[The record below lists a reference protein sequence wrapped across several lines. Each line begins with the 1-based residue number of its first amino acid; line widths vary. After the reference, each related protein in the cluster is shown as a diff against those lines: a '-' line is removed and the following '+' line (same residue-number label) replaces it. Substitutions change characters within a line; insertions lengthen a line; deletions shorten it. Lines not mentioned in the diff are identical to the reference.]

1 MPEVEKAEEVFSKI
15 PYIYDKMNTLMSM
28 GMDIFWRIKLLSL
41 VRSAEVI
48 LDVGTGTG
56 KLESLSSY
64 HANFVGIDVTREMIS
79 LNGNR
84 GHLLLASATELPFK
98 RDTFDAVISA
108 FVLRN
113 LPSTEKYFSEAF
125 KVLKSGGIMANLDA
139 FPEER
144 KGISD
149 LFSLYFYR
157 FMPWVM
163 GKTRYSESYRYLA
176 RSVREFK
183 TTDTIV
189 TEMEKVG
196 FSDISVKKFVS
207 PSAAIIYGRKI

>member
-1 MPEVEKAEEVFSKI
+1 MPDVEKAEEVFSKI

-28 GMDIFWRIKLLSL
+28 GMDVFWRIKLLSII
-41 VRSAEVI
+41 RSAGII
-48 LDVGTGTG
+48 LDIGTGTG
-56 KLESLSSY
+56 KLESLNSY
-64 HANFVGIDVTREMIS
+64 HANFIGIDVTREMIS
-79 LNGNR
+79 LNGNK

-98 RDTFDAVISA
+98 KDTFDAVISA

-125 KVLKSGGIMANLDA
+125 KVLKPGGIMANLDA

-144 KGISD
+144 RVISN

-157 FMPWVM
+157 FIPWIM
-163 GKTRYSESYRYLA
+163 GKTRYSESYQYLA

-183 TTDTIV
+183 TPDIIV
-189 TEMEKVG
+189 AEMERVG
-196 FSDISVKKFVS
+196 FSDISIKKFVS
-207 PSAAIIYGRKI
+207 PSAAIIYGKKI